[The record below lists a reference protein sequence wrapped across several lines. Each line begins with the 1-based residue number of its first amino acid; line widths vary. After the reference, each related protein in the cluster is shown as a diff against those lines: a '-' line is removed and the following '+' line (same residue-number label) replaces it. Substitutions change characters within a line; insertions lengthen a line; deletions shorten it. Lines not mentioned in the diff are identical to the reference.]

1 MVVGLR
7 HGVLGW
13 GVVRAVMRQAAYAV
27 ARRHIRT
34 GGAGQKR
41 QGRAQQH
48 NNNKNGLCTTHRSQ
62 SNTTLQKSIRLARNS
77 LLSGPVT
84 VLRQPKQSESRSSDL
99 PEIQQA

>member
-7 HGVLGW
+7 RGMLGS
-13 GVVRAVMRQAAYAV
+13 GVVRAVMRQAAHAV

-48 NNNKNGLCTTHRSQ
+48 NNDENGLCTTHRS
-62 SNTTLQKSIRLARNS
+62 R
-77 LLSGPVT
+77 
-84 VLRQPKQSESRSSDL
+84 E
-99 PEIQQA
+99 